1 MPEEEIQ
8 LKESLRPL
16 ANFARRAGI
25 IVNGREKLRRSQ
37 KQLHC
42 ILVTCDISENS
53 LREIT
58 QGCRCPIYQ
67 ALQSADIEEL
77 FGLSNAKIIGFKQN
91 PLAAGM
97 AKLLNGR
104 QIQNQ

>member
-1 MPEEEIQ
+1 MPEEDIQ

-58 QGCRCPIYQ
+58 QGCRCPVYQ
-67 ALQSADIEEL
+67 ALTSGDLESL
-77 FGLSNAKIIGFKQN
+77 FGLSNAKIVGFKDN
-91 PLAAGM
+91 PLSRNLAVHL
-97 AKLLNGR
+97 KDKR
-104 QIQNQ
+104 IQ